1 MKTRSYMLSIL
12 TGACV
17 VVLPPMLLSASAQHR
32 AMLQGL
38 IPSVPLS
45 LVRAAPQP
53 AALPTSAPALQDA
66 LSAAV
71 PPALA
76 PAAPVIDLAPLPTT
90 ELTVN
95 LENVNTGERASFH
108 IAPSGYVRASEATTM
123 ENFFRCRRT
132 GKHKPIRPDTL
143 VLLADIARKWPNRI
157 IEVISG
163 YRAPPFGAPHSR
175 HFLGHAIDL
184 RVRGVRTAKVRD
196 YVWAQHQGVGVGH
209 YSAGNFLHVDSRD
222 EDTAWSAREESADAN
237 YRPRWAKRAR
247 RARLLA
253 ASAAASAPV
262 ASLAVR

>member
-1 MKTRSYMLSIL
+1 MKTRSYILSIL

-17 VVLPPMLLSASAQHR
+17 VVLPPLLLNASAQHR

-45 LVRAAPQP
+45 LVRTAPQP
-53 AALPTSAPALQDA
+53 APATATALQDA
-66 LSAAV
+66 LATAV

-76 PAAPVIDLAPLPTT
+76 PAMAPAAAIDVAPLPSS

-95 LENVNTGERASFH
+95 LENVNTGERANFH
-108 IAPSGYVRASEATTM
+108 LASRGYVRAGEAAAL
-123 ENFFRCRRT
+123 EQFFRCRRT
-132 GKHKPIRPDTL
+132 GKHKPIHPDTL
-143 VLLADIARKWPNRI
+143 ALLADIARKWPGRV

-196 YVWAQHQGVGVGH
+196 YVWREHQGVGVGH

-222 EDTAWSAREESADAN
+222 DDTAWSAREETADAN

-247 RARLLA
+247 RGRMM
-253 ASAAASAPV
+253 AASAPV
-262 ASLAVR
+262 ATTLAVR

>member
-1 MKTRSYMLSIL
+1 MKTRSHILSYTVAAL

-17 VVLPPMLLSASAQHR
+17 VVLPPALFKASAQHR
-32 AMLQGL
+32 ALLQGL
-38 IPSVPLS
+38 LPSVPLS
-45 LVRAAPQP
+45 LVRGAPQP
-53 AALPTSAPALQDA
+53 AGLPVPGVADA
-66 LSAAV
+66 LAAAV

-76 PAAPVIDLAPLPTT
+76 PAAAGIDVAPLPSTDV
-90 ELTVN
+90 TVN

-108 IAPSGYVRASEATTM
+108 IAARGYVRASEAAAL
-123 ENFFRCRRT
+123 EQFFRCRRT
-132 GKHKPIRPDTL
+132 GKHRPIRPDTL
-143 VLLADIARKWPNRI
+143 ALLADIAGKWPNRV

-209 YSAGNFLHVDSRD
+209 YSSGNFLHVDSRD

-237 YRPRWAKRAR
+237 YKPRWAKRAR
-247 RARLLA
+247 RARLV
-253 ASAAASAPV
+253 AASAPV
-262 ASLAVR
+262 ATLAAH

>member
-1 MKTRSYMLSIL
+1 MKTRSYILSIL

-45 LVRAAPQP
+45 LVRAASQP
-53 AALPTSAPALQDA
+53 MAAPASIPALQDA
-66 LSAAV
+66 LSTAV

-76 PAAPVIDLAPLPTT
+76 PAVAPVPGIELAPLPST

-95 LENVNTGERASFH
+95 LENVNTSERASFH
-108 IAPSGYVRASEATTM
+108 IAPSGYVRASEAKAL

-143 VLLADIARKWPNRI
+143 VLLADIARKWPNRV

-222 EDTAWSAREESADAN
+222 EDTAWSAREETANAN

-247 RARLLA
+247 RARAL
-253 ASAAASAPV
+253 AAASAPV

>member
-1 MKTRSYMLSIL
+1 
-12 TGACV
+12 
-17 VVLPPMLLSASAQHR
+17 MLLSASAQHR

-38 IPSVPLS
+38 IPAVPLS

-53 AALPTSAPALQDA
+53 TLAPAPTSAPALEDA
-66 LSAAV
+66 LARAV
-71 PPALA
+71 PPSLA
-76 PAAPVIDLAPLPTT
+76 PAMAPAGIELAPLPTT
-90 ELTVN
+90 ELAVT
-95 LENVNTGERASFH
+95 LENVNTNERATFH
-108 IAPSGYVRASEATTM
+108 IAPSGYVRASEAVAL

-143 VLLADIARKWPNRI
+143 VLLADISRKWPNRV

-163 YRAPPFGAPHSR
+163 YRSPPFGAPHSR

-222 EDTAWSAREESADAN
+222 EDTAWSAREETADAN

-247 RARLLA
+247 RARALA
-253 ASAAASAPV
+253 ANASI